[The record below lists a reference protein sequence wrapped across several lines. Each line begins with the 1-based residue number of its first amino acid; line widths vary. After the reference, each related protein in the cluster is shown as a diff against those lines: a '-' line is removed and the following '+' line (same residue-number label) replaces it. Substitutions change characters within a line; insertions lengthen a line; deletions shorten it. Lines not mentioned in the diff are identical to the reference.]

1 MCLYLYTYMYAV
13 YMYIYVHIYV
23 YIYVYIKS
31 MTVIKSFVDISIV
44 YNNLFNHDSAL
55 IITDV

>member
-1 MCLYLYTYMYAV
+1 MYAV